1 MGKKMKYRTEL
12 HCHTSEASG
21 CADECAADTVEKYIA
36 LGYDTIVLTNHFSR
50 YEHDENDPD
59 SYGAMVDKQ
68 MRALRLAKE
77 AAGDRLNVLFGIELR
92 LFENSN
98 DYLVFGATEDLLRG
112 HPELLKM
119 DVWGAHAFL
128 NDNGAIM
135 IHAHPMRTGCTITDP
150 WSVDG
155 SEFYNGHNQQRSGNE
170 RALAWASYGRS
181 IRKRVIYTSGS
192 DKHDRHHVPDGGI
205 ITDEPITSMEQ
216 LLSVLESG
224 DYKLMRGARAESEF

>member
-1 MGKKMKYRTEL
+1 MKYRTEL

-50 YEHDENDPD
+50 YEFDEDDPD

-92 LFENSN
+92 LYENSN
-98 DYLVFGATEDLLRG
+98 DYLVFGVTEEFLRG
-112 HPELLKM
+112 HPELLHM

-128 NDNGAIM
+128 NENGAMM

-155 SEFYNGHNQQRSGNE
+155 YEVYNGHNQQRSRNE
-170 RALAWASYGRS
+170 MALAWASYGRS

-205 ITDEPITSMEQ
+205 VTEEPITSMEQ

-224 DYKLMRGARAESEF
+224 NYKLMRGGRAKSEF